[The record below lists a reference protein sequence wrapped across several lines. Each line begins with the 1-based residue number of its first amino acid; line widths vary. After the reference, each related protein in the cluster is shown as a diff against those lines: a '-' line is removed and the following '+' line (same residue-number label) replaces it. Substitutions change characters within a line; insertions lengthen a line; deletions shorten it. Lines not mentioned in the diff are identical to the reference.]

1 MKKNLFKNNLRT
13 MCCQWERNERK
24 KKKEKLAKQI
34 KGNRVTIAKKECCY
48 QFICDYYR
56 RNCRL

>member
-34 KGNRVTIAKKECCY
+34 KGNRVTIAEKVMLLSIY
-48 QFICDYYR
+48 
-56 RNCRL
+56 L